1 MAVQSKSK
9 KEAIPIRLVLVTM
22 DTHLNSA
29 ASRAQFQLQ
38 RAIPGLSLQIHAAS
52 EFTGNPELTEKAVHD
67 IAHGDIVL
75 ATMLFM
81 EDHYLPVFEALKAK
95 RDDCDAMVCAMSAG
109 EVVKLTKIGKLD
121 MSKPASGPMAILKKL
136 RPKPKT
142 EGEKQ
147 TSSGAKQMKVL
158 RLIPQILRWIPGTA
172 QDVRVYFLTLQY
184 W

>member
-1 MAVQSKSK
+1 MAASLKSK
-9 KEAIPIRLVLVTM
+9 QIAIPIRLVLVTM

-29 ASRAQFQLQ
+29 ARRAQFKLQ

-52 EFTGNPELTEKAVHD
+52 EFAGNPELTQKALDD
-67 IAHGDIVL
+67 IAAGDIVL

-95 RDDCDAMVCAMSAG
+95 RDHCDAMVCAMSAG

-136 RPKPKT
+136 RPK
-142 EGEKQ
+142 
-147 TSSGAKQMKVL
+147 AKQRVINKQVL
-158 RLIPQILRWIPGTA
+158 APSR
-172 QDVRVYFLTLQY
+172 
-184 W
+184 